1 MEALNSETLSRWL
14 QEQVAELVERT
25 ADEIA
30 LDTPL
35 AEQGLD
41 SVDAVGLSGELEELL
56 QIELDPTIAYE
67 YPSIE
72 QLVSFLQSEG
82 HIEA

>member
-14 QEQVAELVERT
+14 QEQVAELVERST
-25 ADEIA
+25 DEIA
-30 LDTPL
+30 LDAPL